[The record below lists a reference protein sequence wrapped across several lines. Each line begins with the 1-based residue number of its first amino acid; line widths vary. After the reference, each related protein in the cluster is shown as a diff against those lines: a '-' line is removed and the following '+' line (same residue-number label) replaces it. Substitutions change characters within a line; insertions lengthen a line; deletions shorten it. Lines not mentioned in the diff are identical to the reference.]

1 MTVAYFDT
9 FAGAAGDMIVASL
22 VDAGADFDALRD
34 ELAKLGLDGYELSL
48 TTVHRAGIAGRKFDV
63 AVDLA
68 HQPHRHLHHIVE
80 IIDRA
85 DLAPRV
91 ADRAKRTFARLA
103 EAEAKVHDTTIE
115 KVHFHEVGAVDSILD
130 VVGACVAL
138 EVLGVDRL
146 ACSPIPLGSGTIQC
160 DHGLMPVPA
169 PATAE
174 LLAGTA
180 TVGGVLRGEATTPT
194 AAALLTTLCESIGP
208 VPEMRLRSVGYG
220 AGTREGDEIPN
231 LLRVMIGEGG
241 PAGEVDAVVEVS
253 TNLDDCTGEVLGA
266 TIEALLEGG
275 CLDAWASPAM
285 MKKSRPAWVLTALCA
300 ESDVEAVEG
309 ILFSQTP
316 TFGIRRRR
324 CLRSTLAREHETVET
339 PYGPV
344 RVKIGRRG
352 GEVLSASPEFA
363 DCRDAADSHHVA
375 VREVLSAASEAW
387 RRGSGR

>member
-22 VDAGADFDALRD
+22 LDAGADFDALRR
-34 ELAKLGLDGYELSL
+34 ELAKLGLEGYELSL

-63 AVDLA
+63 AVDLD

-80 IIDRA
+80 LIDA
-85 DLAPRV
+85 AGLAPRV
-91 ADRAKRTFARLA
+91 ADRAKRAFTQLAR
-103 EAEAKVHDTTIE
+103 AEAKVHDTTVE

-138 EVLGVDRL
+138 ELLGVDCV

-160 DHGLMPVPA
+160 DHGLMPLPA

-174 LLAGTA
+174 LLAGFP
-180 TVGGVLRGEATTPT
+180 TVPGVLSGEATTPT

-208 VPEMRLRSVGYG
+208 APEMRLRSVGYG

-231 LLRVMIGEGG
+231 LLRVMIGE
-241 PAGEVDAVVEVS
+241 ACASGETDSVVELA

-266 TIEALLEGG
+266 AIDALLSAG
-275 CLDAWASPAM
+275 CLDAWAVPAV
-285 MKKSRPAWVLTALCA
+285 MKKSRPAWVLTVLCTEA
-300 ESDVEAVEG
+300 DVEAVEG

-316 TFGIRRRR
+316 TFGIRRRGCR
-324 CLRSTLAREHETVET
+324 RSTLVREHETVET

-344 RVKIGRRG
+344 RVKVGRRG
-352 GEVLSASPEFA
+352 GRVCTASPEFA

-375 VREVLSAASEAW
+375 VREVYSAAAEAW
-387 RRGSGR
+387 RRGERR